1 MQIEKVKKL
10 TVDITRAYKMLK
22 SALSALD
29 KMDPEYGSVL
39 TSLEKDCAEEEI
51 RTWVDDAKEILQDL
65 SWFVLAP
72 EKDDKKPLIAVPLT
86 FDDSSE
92 DNSTEDDA
100 ADKTNDDPL
109 SEFAF

>member
-1 MQIEKVKKL
+1 MQREKVKKL
-10 TVDITRAYKMLK
+10 TVDITRACKILK
-22 SALSALD
+22 NALSALD
-29 KMDPEYGSVL
+29 KMDPEYNSVL
-39 TSLEKDCAEEEI
+39 TSLEEECTKEEI
-51 RTWVDDAKEILQDL
+51 KAWVDEAKEMLQDL
-65 SWFVLAP
+65 SWFVLP
-72 EKDDKKPLIAVPLT
+72 EDDKKPLIAVPLT